1 MSYPPPEP
9 PQPPGYQPVPPVQP
23 PAFEP
28 VPPPSAPPASAPPA
42 FPPPAFSPPP
52 ASPFPSVYD
61 APVTP
66 AAPVAPPPVEAAP
79 PVEEV
84 PPPKKVK
91 KKRPIGWIITVTL
104 LSLALIGAGVV
115 FYLAYVRLQEALT
128 LIEQQQE
135 MIDEKE
141 TFSSAMGELLGTAA
155 KFEGY
160 KVGTLVDSTEF
171 DVFAS
176 RAYAQRH
183 NPSAVAKI
191 TRDVEAKTEALE
203 AKLTAAQEQA
213 ATNASG
219 TVYESVIDSLGAGFV
234 TTAIDDADSLCDSD
248 VLGCVTSDNPLVV
261 HIDAADVSLPYMTE
275 FIQQGVAYHEFAHV
289 LQQTNVAATED
300 AVAAFSGD
308 LETMAD
314 CFALTYLDGWTLHH
328 KVPISSYEWYE
339 VDIGYG
345 YTCDESQMQVVR
357 DWYDGLGY
365 VVPEVGQ

>member
-1 MSYPPPEP
+1 
-9 PQPPGYQPVPPVQP
+9 VQP

-42 FPPPAFSPPP
+42 FPPPAYTPPA
-52 ASPFPSVYD
+52 ASPFPSVYE
-61 APVTP
+61 APAEP
-66 AAPVAPPPVEAAP
+66 AVAAP

-115 FYLAYVRLQEALT
+115 FYLAYMRLQEALT
-128 LIEQQQE
+128 LIEQQNE

-155 KFEGY
+155 KLEGN
-160 KVGTLVDSTEF
+160 KVGTLVDSDHF

-176 RAYAQRH
+176 RAYVQRR
-183 NPSAVAKI
+183 NPSALATV
-191 TRDVEAKTEALE
+191 TRDVRSEAEALE
-203 AKLTAAQEQA
+203 AKITAAQEQA
-213 ATNASG
+213 ATNTSG
-219 TVYESVIDSLGAGFV
+219 TVYESVIDSLGRGYV
-234 TTAIDDADSLCDSD
+234 TTAIDDADSLCKTD
-248 VLGCVTSDNPLVV
+248 VLGCVTSADPLIV

-300 AVAAFSGD
+300 AVAAFGGD

-314 CFALTYLDGWTLHH
+314 CFALTYLSGWTLHH
-328 KVPISSYEWYE
+328 KVPISSFEWYE

-345 YTCDESQMQVVR
+345 YTCDSTQMQVVR